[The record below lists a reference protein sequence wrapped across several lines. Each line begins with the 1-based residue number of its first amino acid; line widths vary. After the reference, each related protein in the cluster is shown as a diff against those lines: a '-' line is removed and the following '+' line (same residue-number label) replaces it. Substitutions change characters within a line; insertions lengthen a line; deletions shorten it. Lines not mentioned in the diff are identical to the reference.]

1 MIRKVLLST
10 VAIAA
15 VSASA
20 FAADLPSRRA
30 PPVYIPPVPL
40 FSWTGFYIGGQVGAA
55 FGRDNARE
63 VATPNG
69 AGPDVLYSVGT
80 PTGTIG
86 GAHIGYNFS
95 TQSLPV
101 LGQFAGGLS
110 SLPFIGGFGGAGGV
124 VGVEGDVDGTD
135 YRSTANFPLTAGGT
149 FSNRFR
155 EQITGSARGRVGIAV
170 DRALFYATG
179 GVAFGQFR
187 ETYQF
192 AGAGLLITTDDL
204 THTRVGYTVGAGLEY
219 AITTQFSLRGE
230 YRYTNF
236 GKFTDV
242 NSPITG
248 AFNTVH
254 HEIQNRVQV
263 GFSYKFDTPPTAP
276 VVARY

>member
-1 MIRKVLLST
+1 MIRKLLLST

-15 VSASA
+15 ISTSA

-30 PPVYIPPVPL
+30 PPVYVPPPVPL
-40 FSWTGFYIGGQVGAA
+40 FSWTGFYIGGQVGYA
-55 FGRDNARE
+55 FGHDYARE
-63 VATPNG
+63 VASPNG
-69 AGPDVLYSVGT
+69 AGPDVVYQVGN
-80 PTGTIG
+80 PNGTMG

-95 TQSLPV
+95 TQSLPI

-135 YRSTANFPLTAGGT
+135 YRSTAAFAGG
-149 FSNRFR
+149 FYNRVR
-155 EQITGSARGRVGIAV
+155 EEITGSVRGRVGIAV

-179 GVAFGQFR
+179 GVAFGQFH
-187 ETYQF
+187 EQYGFTGNF
-192 AGAGLLITTDDL
+192 GNALITDDL
-204 THTRVGYTVGAGLEY
+204 TKTRIGYTVGGGIEY

-230 YRYTNF
+230 YRYTNY
-236 GKFTDV
+236 GRFTDV
-242 NSPITG
+242 NSPFTG

-254 HEIQNRVQV
+254 KEDQHRVQV
-263 GFSYKFDTPPTAP
+263 GFSYKFDTPVAAP